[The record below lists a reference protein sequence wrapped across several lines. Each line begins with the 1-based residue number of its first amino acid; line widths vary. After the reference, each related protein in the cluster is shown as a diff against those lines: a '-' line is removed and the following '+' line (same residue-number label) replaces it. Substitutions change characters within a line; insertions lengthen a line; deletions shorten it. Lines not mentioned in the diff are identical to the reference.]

1 MLSRQR
7 AILRLIQNEGG
18 SINRLRLV
26 KLAFLLSR
34 ETEAPRTGI
43 YEFVPYKRGP
53 FSFTLYH
60 DLRTLQRDGWVT
72 EGKHEIATAETPD
85 LEAAFLDKEFLA
97 MIDRVSQAKRGVATP
112 ALVDDIYRT
121 FPWFTLNS
129 QTIRKRAVVR
139 PAVSSEVYTVG
150 YEGITVDGLLDLL
163 LRKGMRRLVDVRSNP
178 IARRYG
184 FHKETLRRLCADVEI
199 EYTHLGSLGVPS
211 AWRADLC
218 DEASYARLFDRYEK
232 EILPTQTAAV
242 HKAAELILEM
252 PSALMCMEAE
262 HHRCHRSRL
271 AVDIAH
277 RTALPV
283 KELREM

>member
-1 MLSRQR
+1 MMSRQR

-18 SINRLRLV
+18 FINRLRLV

-34 ETEAPRTGI
+34 EPEAPRTGV

-72 EGKHEIATAETPD
+72 EGKHDIATAEAPD
-85 LEAAFLDKEFLA
+85 LEVAFLDNEFLT
-97 MIDRVSQAKRGVATP
+97 MIDRISEAKQGVGTS
-112 ALVDDIYRT
+112 ALVDDIYLA

-129 QTIRKRAVVR
+129 ESMRKRAVAR
-139 PAVSSEVYTVG
+139 PTVSPAVYTVG

-163 LRKGMRRLVDVRSNP
+163 LRQGMRRLVDVRSNP

-184 FHKETLRRLCADVEI
+184 FHKETLRRLCADVDI
-199 EYTHLGSLGVPS
+199 GYIHLGSLGVPS
-211 AWRADLC
+211 VWRSDLS

-232 EILPTQTAAV
+232 EILPAQTAAV
-242 HKAAELILEM
+242 QKAAELVSEM
-252 PSALMCMEAE
+252 PSALMCMEAD
-262 HHRCHRSRL
+262 HHSCHRSKL
-271 AVDIAH
+271 AADIAL

>member
-60 DLRTLQRDGWVT
+60 DLRSLQRDGWVT
-72 EGKHEIATAETPD
+72 EGKHDIATAEAPD
-85 LEAAFLDKEFLA
+85 LEVAFLDRDFLG
-97 MIDRVSQAKRGVATP
+97 MIDRVSEAKHGIGTP
-112 ALVDDIYRT
+112 ALVDDIYRA

-129 QTIRKRAVVR
+129 ESVRKRAVGR
-139 PAVSSEVYTVG
+139 PVAAPAIYTVG

-163 LRKGMRRLVDVRSNP
+163 LRQGMRRLVDVRSNP

-184 FHKETLRRLCADVEI
+184 FHKETLRRLCADVDI
-199 EYTHLGSLGVPS
+199 EYIHFGSLGVPS
-211 AWRADLC
+211 AWRADLS

-232 EILPTQTAAV
+232 EILPAQTTAVQKVAALV
-242 HKAAELILEM
+242 AEM

-262 HHRCHRSRL
+262 HHSCHRSRL
-271 AVDIAH
+271 ATDIA
-277 RTALPV
+277 RKTTLPV

>member
-18 SINRLRLV
+18 FINRLRLV

-34 ETEAPRTGI
+34 ETEAPRTGV

-72 EGKHEIATAETPD
+72 EGKHDIATAEAPD
-85 LEAAFLDKEFLA
+85 LEVAFLDKDFLG
-97 MIDRVSQAKRGVATP
+97 MIDRVSQAKRGVGTP

-129 QTIRKRAVVR
+129 ENTRKRAVAR
-139 PAVSSEVYTVG
+139 PAVSPAVYTVG

-163 LRKGMRRLVDVRSNP
+163 LRRGMRRLVDVRSNP

-184 FHKETLRRLCADVEI
+184 FHKETLRRLCADVDI
-199 EYTHLGSLGVPS
+199 EYVHLGSLGVPS
-211 AWRADLC
+211 AWRTDLS
-218 DEASYARLFDRYEK
+218 DEASYARLFERYEK
-232 EILPTQTAAV
+232 EILPAQSAAV
-242 HKAAELILEM
+242 HKAAELVSEM

-262 HHRCHRSRL
+262 HQCCHRSRL
-271 AVDIAH
+271 AADIGH